1 MQIFLCS
8 FLDLLNYSS
17 KFIVRTFILQIY
29 PINSRNPQ
37 STFYVTSIIP
47 FFINPSVFTGNT
59 NQKFWLLWTAM
70 LPRVAWQNN
79 SSFWLGVNVEQKK
92 AGGLQCMVFVQCIHT
107 GLTNAEGLL

>member
-1 MQIFLCS
+1 
-8 FLDLLNYSS
+8 
-17 KFIVRTFILQIY
+17 
-29 PINSRNPQ
+29 
-37 STFYVTSIIP
+37 
-47 FFINPSVFTGNT
+47 
-59 NQKFWLLWTAM
+59 M